1 MRSNHSCYYQ
11 GASGLHFPVVY
22 LRFCHEARLARSTH
36 LVYPEEK
43 DHVRN
48 IQSRI
53 SSRYLRLLLF
63 VLPETR
69 ILALISCV
77 HSLTLTC
84 IHRVTP
90 ADYYHV
96 QIPSTGKC
104 PVAAIQPKYE
114 FEKSTTSS
122 ASSAAVL
129 MAESTRP
136 KPRIENSLARI
147 RTAHTRNASFL
158 LSRSEALVKPIC
170 KC

>member
-1 MRSNHSCYYQ
+1 MRPNHSCYYQ

-22 LRFCHEARLARSTH
+22 LRFCHEARLVRSTQ

-43 DHVRN
+43 DPCPQHPKSHSVA
-48 IQSRI
+48 IPSTTFI
-53 SSRYLRLLLF
+53 C
-63 VLPETR
+63 
-69 ILALISCV
+69 LAQNQDPSLISCV

-114 FEKSTTSS
+114 FEKSTISS